1 MLNQLEHLSY
11 ALGSINRED
20 AKRVCEAT
28 IRKLNDLLRAQ
39 VVKLYWAGEAQ
50 DGIILNP
57 LAFINNA
64 PGQDDDP
71 KPFQVT
77 AERPGI
83 LPWVFREREPLWL
96 EKLQEKDLT
105 QPVRNEA
112 ASKDVPAE
120 YLDMAAGGWIDSM
133 MVVPLALRG
142 EVRGLCSVEFQ
153 SSGRLS
159 GTVLELLKRLARPLA
174 GLLWGMDVFLY
185 NQERASRAV
194 SEFLSDIADFEF
206 DTTVLIGEER
216 SGFVARPFD
225 RDYSIV
231 EEKIGELLAS
241 KGIRARAYQPEG
253 GTRYIIDD
261 IQAQIRRSHFCIAD
275 MTGLN
280 ANVVAEVAM
289 MVVMRKHFMLIRRKD
304 DQVPIPFDL
313 SQYPFHEYEASPSGL
328 RVWISAQNAYQP
340 FEVVLDR
347 FIERLQQ
354 DTGFL
359 TAKEFRP
366 VAR

>member
-20 AKRVCEAT
+20 AKRVCEAA

-71 KPFQVT
+71 KPFHVT

-112 ASKDVPAE
+112 TSRDVPAE

-206 DTTVLIGEER
+206 DSAVLIGEER

-280 ANVVAEVAM
+280 PNVVAEVAM

-304 DQVPIPFDL
+304 DQLPIPFDFG
-313 SQYPFHEYEASPSGL
+313 QYPFHEYEAGPSGL
-328 RVWISAQNAYQP
+328 RVWNSAQNSYQP

-347 FIERLQQ
+347 FIERLPQ

-359 TAKEFRP
+359 SAREFRS
-366 VAR
+366 VGR